1 MKLLLQYKFL
11 LGYVILLAVIGC
23 MVAVLVHERKRIREI
38 KAETTNINLVR
49 RGINTACC
57 MTGFA
62 TLGECV
68 ASLDKADYQYCHKCR
83 LDRGTTHLFDSPER
97 YQAGQFGQHQILSR
111 PVEHTESRAGF
122 GIQKLRDTPVLDELR
137 EYAGYG
143 TSRPR
148 NRIEENQTTGI

>member
-97 YQAGQFGQHQILSR
+97 YPAGQFGQHQILSR
-111 PVEHTESRAGF
+111 PVKQDIGS
-122 GIQKLRDTPVLDELR
+122 K
-137 EYAGYG
+137 
-143 TSRPR
+143 
-148 NRIEENQTTGI
+148 